1 MDSVRRQAGFTL
13 METLVALA
21 VLLAVGGIVT
31 TGMFQL
37 MKTQSTIANR
47 TDMHTSVRS
56 ATELLQQEIGQAGKV
71 SLGAPSASV
80 TLSSAVTAGPN
91 ASFTLQT
98 STGATPYVY
107 QGEVLSVD
115 VGPTQETVTVI
126 NIGSNTYS
134 GTAAFANSHSANAP
148 VMVLGA
154 FGTGVVPPAASAL
167 TDPNGQ
173 CVPSSVTVSG
183 QTFNYAG
190 YSAPSPGTGVG
201 STCEVLKLYG
211 DINGDGNM
219 VYVEYTCTQSSNT
232 ASPGF
237 LYRQQVLFG
246 GTKTSPPA
254 PSMVLLNNV
263 MVNPNDLSGNK
274 VPCFRYQ
281 VQPLLNG
288 WVVTD
293 VAVTLTVQTANIDP
307 VTHTNQQETKALL
320 NISPRNVFEV
330 FDTAKMV
337 DPTRSQAMPSAVAS
351 LL

>member
-1 MDSVRRQAGFTL
+1 MNSIRRQTGFTL
-13 METLVALA
+13 LETLVALA

-37 MKTQSTIANR
+37 MRTQNTIANR

-56 ATELLQQEIGQAGKV
+56 ATELLQQEIGQAGRV
-71 SLGAPSASV
+71 SVGPPNVSV
-80 TLSSAVTAGPN
+80 TMAAVTAG
-91 ASFTLQT
+91 SQSITLT
-98 STGATPYVY
+98 PSTATVY
-107 QGEVLSVD
+107 PGEVLTVD
-115 VGPTQETVTVI
+115 VGSNQETVTVTGTASAPTATFV
-126 NIGSNTYS
+126 NTHSSNT
-134 GTAAFANSHSANAP
+134 TP

-173 CVPSSVTVSG
+173 CVASSVTVSG

-219 VYVEYTCTQSSNT
+219 VYVEYTCSQSSNT

-237 LYRQQVLFG
+237 LYRQEVLFG
-246 GTKTSPPA
+246 GTKNTTSPLPG
-254 PSMVLLNNV
+254 SFVLLNNV
-263 MVNPNDLSGNK
+263 MVNPNDLNGNQ

-293 VAVTLTVQTANIDP
+293 VAVTLTVQTQNIDP

-337 DPTRSQAMPSAVAS
+337 DSTRAQAMPPAVAS

>member
-1 MDSVRRQAGFTL
+1 MNSVRRQTGFTL
-13 METLVALA
+13 LETLVALA
-21 VLLAVGGIVT
+21 VLLVVGGIVT

-37 MKTQSTIANR
+37 MKTQNTIANR
-47 TDMHTSVRS
+47 TEMHTSVRS

-71 SLGAPSASV
+71 SLGAPNTSV
-80 TLSSAVTAGPN
+80 TLSSAITSPGS
-91 ASFTLQT
+91 ASFSLQS

-107 QGEVLSVD
+107 QNEVLTVD
-115 VGPTQETVTVI
+115 VGPSQETVTVS
-126 NIGSNTYS
+126 NSGSNPYS
-134 GTAAFANSHSANAP
+134 GTANFANAHAQNAP

-167 TDPNGQ
+167 NDPNGQ

-219 VYVEYTCTQSSNT
+219 VYVEYTCTQSSSST
-232 ASPGF
+232 SPGF
-237 LYRQQVLFG
+237 LYRQQVPFG

-263 MVNPNDLSGNK
+263 MFNPPDPNNSL

-293 VAVTLTVQTANIDP
+293 VAVTLTVQTQNIDP

-337 DPTRSQAMPSAVAS
+337 DATRAQQMPPAVAS